1 MELLLYILTAAVVA
15 LGLLT
20 YRLIKSLEIYLIP
33 LYAELIRKRER
44 DQFLFEFLTS
54 LLVSKGLIT
63 TAEAAFI
70 KNMST
75 AGPVTVEDLDK
86 IDEILDKEP
95 SQLTVEEIF
104 NLKNVAYKLLGR
116 LDKRSVRLG
125 IKLLKYAASVEESLA
140 ARKIPEHNTDRIE
153 MSYDGDTCTV
163 YINIY
168 KKDGTIEKTQGPD
181 VDCVMETVSTL
192 KTLARRGEGVDKK
205 TAEKAL
211 RRYETCKNS
220 DAAGC
225 AALQKTLGSLE
236 KKSLDILLERQK
248 E

>member
-153 MSYDGDTCTV
+153 
-163 YINIY
+163 
-168 KKDGTIEKTQGPD
+168 
-181 VDCVMETVSTL
+181 
-192 KTLARRGEGVDKK
+192 
-205 TAEKAL
+205 
-211 RRYETCKNS
+211 
-220 DAAGC
+220 
-225 AALQKTLGSLE
+225 
-236 KKSLDILLERQK
+236 
-248 E
+248 